1 MNVLVV
7 GSGGREHALT
17 WKISRSS
24 HLKKLYALPGN
35 PGTAQ
40 VAENLVGSVEDPQR
54 ILAVARG
61 KEIDLVVIGPEIPLA
76 LGVSDILVKEGIP
89 VFGPSAAAARLESS
103 KTFAKEFMKRHQIPT
118 AQFEIFEEFEN
129 ALEYIKGREKDFV
142 IKASGLAAGKGVFLP
157 ETPQEAEHNLRRVM
171 IDREF
176 GDAGMKVVIEERLQ
190 GREVSLLVFTDG
202 HDLLPMPPAQDHKR
216 LLDDDLGP
224 NTGGMG
230 VFAPSDSLSPSEVER
245 VCTQFLKP
253 VVDGMKAEGY
263 PFVGVLYAGL
273 ILTDEGPEI
282 LEFNCRFGDPE
293 TQVILPLL
301 QSDLLEI
308 LTACVESRLSEV
320 EPRVIWS
327 EGAAVCVVLA
337 SGGYPQSYPKGLEIT
352 GLQDLPEEVLAFH
365 AGTAIKDGK
374 VTTHGGRV
382 LGITAHAAD
391 LMQARKRAYA
401 GVEKVR
407 FEGLQYRTDIARPVS
422 AYASSGVDIN
432 AGNRA
437 VQLMK
442 AAVEST
448 HGPEVLAGVGSF
460 GGLYLGKAIQEM
472 EHPVLAAS
480 TDSVGTKIMM
490 AVQTGRY
497 RGLGFD
503 IVNHCVND
511 ILVQGARPL
520 FFLDYIGTSTLS
532 PEVAAEI
539 VEGVAEA
546 CRESNCALIGGETA
560 ELPGMYT
567 DGQIDLVGSI
577 VGVVERSEI
586 LPKENIRSGDL
597 ILGFTSSGPH
607 TNGYSLLRGLFS
619 AEDLNTVMLEDGK
632 ALADALLAPHRSYL
646 PLLDPILAQGTDSHP
661 IKGLAHI
668 TGGGFFDNIPRILP
682 KGLGAQISL
691 NSWPVPEVFTLIQE
705 RGVIQRDEM
714 YLVFNMGIGL
724 IAIVEPD
731 WIDELQGALA
741 EQTYVI
747 GRVSEGR
754 GVNLSDQTISGRI
767 W

>member
-7 GSGGREHALT
+7 GSGGREHVLS
-17 WKISRSS
+17 WKISQSS
-24 HLKKLYALPGN
+24 CLNNLYALPGN

-40 VAENLVGSVEDPQR
+40 VAENLEGSVEDPQR
-54 ILAVARG
+54 ILAIARE

-103 KTFAKEFMKRHQIPT
+103 KAFAKEFMQRHQIPT
-118 AQFEIFEEFEN
+118 AQFEIFEKFKN
-129 ALEYIKGREKDFV
+129 ALEYIKGRERQLV

-157 ETPQEAEHNLRRVM
+157 ETPQEAEDNLRRVM
-171 IDREF
+171 VDQIL
-176 GDAGMKVVIEERLQ
+176 GDAGKQVVIEERLQ

-202 HDLLPMPPAQDHKR
+202 EDLLPMPPAQDHKR

-230 VFAPSDSLSPSEVER
+230 VFAPSDGLSLSEVEG
-245 VCTQFLKP
+245 VCAQLLKP

-273 ILTDEGPEI
+273 ILTDEGPKI

-293 TQVILPLL
+293 TQAILPLL

-308 LTACVESRLSEV
+308 LTACVESRLPEV
-320 EPRVIWS
+320 EPRVVWS

-337 SGGYPQSYPKGLEIT
+337 SGGYPESYPKGLEIT
-352 GLQDLPEEVLAFH
+352 GMDDLPKDILAFH
-365 AGTAIKDGK
+365 AGTAIQNGK
-374 VTTHGGRV
+374 ITTHGGRV
-382 LGITAHAAD
+382 LGITAFAAD
-391 LMQARKRAYA
+391 LMQARERAYE
-401 GVEKVR
+401 GVEIVR
-407 FEGLQYRTDIARPVS
+407 FEGMQYRKDIARLVT
-422 AYASSGVDIN
+422 AYASSGVDID
-432 AGNRA
+432 AGNRV

-448 HGPEVLAGVGSF
+448 YGSEVLAGVGAF

-472 EHPVLAAS
+472 DHPVLAAS
-480 TDSVGTKIMM
+480 TDSVGTKIML

-520 FFLDYIGTSTLS
+520 FFLDYIGTSALS
-532 PEVAAEI
+532 PEVVTEI

-546 CRESNCALIGGETA
+546 CRESKCALIGGETA
-560 ELPGMYT
+560 ELPGLYT
-567 DGQIDLVGSI
+567 KGQIDLVGTI
-577 VGVVERSEI
+577 VGVVERAEI

-607 TNGYSLLRGLFS
+607 TNGYSLLRQLFS
-619 AEDLNTVMLEDGK
+619 AEDLNAVMFEDGRT
-632 ALADALLAPHRSYL
+632 LADALLAPHRSYL
-646 PLLDPILAQGTDSHP
+646 PLFDPILAQGSEGHP

-682 KGLGAQISL
+682 KGFGVQISL
-691 NSWPVPEVFTLIQE
+691 NSWAVPDVFNLIQE
-705 RGVIQRDEM
+705 RGAIQRDEM
-714 YLVFNMGIGL
+714 YRVFNMGIGM
-724 IAIVEPD
+724 IAIVEPNR
-731 WIDELQGALA
+731 INEVQGAIS
-741 EQTYVI
+741 EQTYIIGQVI
-747 GRVSEGR
+747 EGC
-754 GVNLSDQTISGRI
+754 GVILSDQTISGRI
-767 W
+767 R

>member
-24 HLKKLYALPGN
+24 HLNKLYALPGN

-40 VAENLVGSVEDPQR
+40 FAENLVGSVEDPQR
-54 ILAVARG
+54 ILAVARE

-89 VFGPSAAAARLESS
+89 AFGPSAAAAQLESS
-103 KTFAKEFMKRHQIPT
+103 KTFAKEFMRRHQIPT
-118 AQFEIFEEFEN
+118 AHFEIFEKFEN
-129 ALEYIKGREKDFV
+129 ASEYIKGRERDFV

-171 IDREF
+171 VDREF
-176 GDAGMKVVIEERLQ
+176 GDAGMQVVIEERLK

-216 LLDDDLGP
+216 LLDGDLGP

-230 VFAPSDSLSPSEVER
+230 VFAPSDGLSPSEVER
-245 VCTQFLKP
+245 VCAQLLKP

-273 ILTDEGPEI
+273 ILTDEGTKV

-308 LTACVESRLSEV
+308 LTACVESRLPEV
-320 EPRVIWS
+320 EPGVVWS

-352 GLQDLPEEVLAFH
+352 GLQDLPEDILAFH
-365 AGTAIKDGK
+365 AGTAFQDGK

-407 FEGLQYRTDIARPVS
+407 FEGLQYRKDIARPLS

-480 TDSVGTKIMM
+480 TDSVGTKIML
-490 AVQTGRY
+490 AVHMGRY

-520 FFLDYIGTSTLS
+520 FFLDYIGTSALS
-532 PEVAAEI
+532 PEVVAEI

-546 CRESNCALIGGETA
+546 CRDSHCALIGGETA

-607 TNGYSLLRGLFS
+607 TNGYSLLRRLFS
-619 AEDLNTVMLEDGK
+619 AEDLNTTMLEDGK
-632 ALADALLAPHRSYL
+632 TLADSLLAPHRSYL
-646 PLLDPILAQGTDSHP
+646 PLLDPILAQGADRHP

-668 TGGGFFDNIPRILP
+668 TGGGFVDNIPRILP
-682 KGLGAQISL
+682 KGFGAQISW
-691 NSWPVPEVFTLIQE
+691 NSWPVPEVFHLIQE

-714 YLVFNMGIGL
+714 YRVFNMGIGM

-731 WIDELQGALA
+731 RIDELQGAIK

-754 GVNLSDQTISGRI
+754 RVILSDQTISGRI
-767 W
+767 R

>member
-1 MNVLVV
+1 
-7 GSGGREHALT
+7 
-17 WKISRSS
+17 
-24 HLKKLYALPGN
+24 
-35 PGTAQ
+35 
-40 VAENLVGSVEDPQR
+40 
-54 ILAVARG
+54 
-61 KEIDLVVIGPEIPLA
+61 
-76 LGVSDILVKEGIP
+76 
-89 VFGPSAAAARLESS
+89 
-103 KTFAKEFMKRHQIPT
+103 
-118 AQFEIFEEFEN
+118 
-129 ALEYIKGREKDFV
+129 
-142 IKASGLAAGKGVFLP
+142 
-157 ETPQEAEHNLRRVM
+157 
-171 IDREF
+171 
-176 GDAGMKVVIEERLQ
+176 
-190 GREVSLLVFTDG
+190 
-202 HDLLPMPPAQDHKR
+202 
-216 LLDDDLGP
+216 
-224 NTGGMG
+224 
-230 VFAPSDSLSPSEVER
+230 
-245 VCTQFLKP
+245 
-253 VVDGMKAEGY
+253 
-263 PFVGVLYAGL
+263 
-273 ILTDEGPEI
+273 
-282 LEFNCRFGDPE
+282 
-293 TQVILPLL
+293 
-301 QSDLLEI
+301 
-308 LTACVESRLSEV
+308 
-320 EPRVIWS
+320 
-327 EGAAVCVVLA
+327 
-337 SGGYPQSYPKGLEIT
+337 
-352 GLQDLPEEVLAFH
+352 
-365 AGTAIKDGK
+365 
-374 VTTHGGRV
+374 
-382 LGITAHAAD
+382 
-391 LMQARKRAYA
+391 MQARKRAYA

-407 FEGLQYRTDIARPVS
+407 FEGLQYRKDIARPVS

-460 GGLYLGKAIQEM
+460 GGLYLGKVIQEM

-490 AVQTGRY
+490 AVQMGRY

-546 CRESNCALIGGETA
+546 CRDSHCVLIGGETA

-619 AEDLNTVMLEDGK
+619 DEDLNTVMLEDGK
-632 ALADALLAPHRSYL
+632 TLADALLAPHRSYL
-646 PLLDPILAQGTDSHP
+646 PLLDPILAQWTDSHP

-691 NSWPVPEVFTLIQE
+691 NSWPVPETFTLIQE

-714 YLVFNMGIGL
+714 YRVFNMGIGL
-724 IAIVEPD
+724 IAIVEPGR
-731 WIDELQGALA
+731 IDELQGALA

-754 GVNLSDQTISGRI
+754 GVVLSDQMISGRTR
-767 W
+767 